1 MMALLPLIVLAGLI
15 LLARRKSGDWLQG
28 LVAGAV
34 AWGCLLVVLTEGLS
48 PFRAL
53 SAFWLTVVWTVCGI
67 LVGLVYRTSTPS
79 PEQPSV
85 FSGVDRNL
93 VDRLALGFIVT
104 SVLITFVI
112 ALFAMPSLWDAHTYH
127 MPRVVHWVQNQ
138 SVAHYPTNMQRQL
151 WSAPGAEFIVLHF
164 YALGKSDRFLALVPW
179 SAFVL
184 SIAASSLIAKELGAT
199 PRGQLMASVFAASIP
214 GAIAQST
221 GGQVDIVAGMW
232 ICCFVWLSLRL
243 INSTDFSWPLVFLAG
258 SALGLA
264 FLTKPT
270 IYLFALPFVIWF
282 AIAALLKSLKRAIAI
297 SFSVAIIALAL
308 NVLHYRRNTDLFD
321 HAVKGPGSG
330 GIQMRSYS
338 FKPLVSSFIRNSAL
352 HFGTRSTRINDAV
365 FNTVTAAHR
374 VLGISENDRST
385 TLMWTRFEPPVMNF
399 SEATAGS
406 PLHVALLTV
415 AGIFLILAGRKQ
427 GRKSAALFVIAIGT
441 GYLLFCLVLRWGEW
455 NTRLQL
461 PLLLLAAG
469 PVGMWIGS
477 IRGQSYRTMLLGLL
491 SVGALPPLLLNPDRP
506 LIRHRPVYAMPRDER
521 YFVESRGL
529 YPSYRAAT
537 DYITSTGCHRIG
549 FWSGWNEWEYPLWA
563 LLRNRSFAVEIRH
576 VQVTTASARMT
587 ATERSGFT
595 PCMLIAI
602 RNWPTQGSFIIP
614 KDFAPT
620 WQQDSIRI
628 FQPVVSA
635 SSGASQLLQ

>member
-1 MMALLPLIVLAGLI
+1 MALLPLIVLAGLI

-34 AWGCLLVVLTEGLS
+34 AWGCLLVLLTEGLS

-53 SAFWLTVVWTVCGI
+53 SALWLTVAWIVCGV
-67 LVGLVYRTSTPS
+67 LTGFAYRRSTPA
-79 PEQPSV
+79 PKQQSV

-93 VDRLALGFIVT
+93 VDRLALGFMVT
-104 SVLITFVI
+104 SVLITFII

-127 MPRVVHWVQNQ
+127 MPRVMHWAQNQ

-164 YALGKSDRFLALVPW
+164 YALSKSDRFLALVPW

-199 PRGQLMASVFAASIP
+199 PRGQLMASVFAASLP

-243 INSTDFSWPLVFLAG
+243 INSADFSWPLVILAG

-270 IYLFALPFVIWF
+270 IYLFALPFVVWF
-282 AIAALLKSLKRAIAI
+282 AIASLLKSWKRAIVI
-297 SFSVAIIALAL
+297 SLSVAIIALGL

-330 GIQMRSYS
+330 GMQMRSYS

-352 HFGTRSTRINDAV
+352 HFGTRSPRINNAV
-365 FNTVTAAHR
+365 FNTATAAHR

-406 PLHVALLTV
+406 PLHVILFTV
-415 AGIFLILAGRKQ
+415 AGVFLILTGRDRAR
-427 GRKSAALFVIAIGT
+427 RKSLFFAIAIVT
-441 GYLLFCLVLRWGEW
+441 GYLLFCLILRWGEW

-461 PLLLLAAG
+461 PLLMLAAG

-477 IRGQSYRTMLLGLL
+477 IRGQSYRTVLVGLL

-506 LIRHRPVYAMPRDER
+506 LIRHRPIYAMPRDER

-529 YPSYRAAT
+529 YPAYRAAT
-537 DYITSTGCHRIG
+537 DYITSSGCHRIG
-549 FWSGWNEWEYPLWA
+549 LWTGWNDWEYPLWA
-563 LLRNRSFAVEIRH
+563 LLRNRSFDVEIRH
-576 VQVTTASARMT
+576 VQVTQASAR
-587 ATERSGFT
+587 ATGAERGDFT
-595 PCMLIAI
+595 PCMLVAL
-602 RNWPTQGSFIIP
+602 RNWGTQGSFITP
-614 KDFAPT
+614 KNFART
-620 WQQDSIRI
+620 WQQDSIKI
-628 FQPVVSA
+628 FRPVISDSSRALQP
-635 SSGASQLLQ
+635 LQ